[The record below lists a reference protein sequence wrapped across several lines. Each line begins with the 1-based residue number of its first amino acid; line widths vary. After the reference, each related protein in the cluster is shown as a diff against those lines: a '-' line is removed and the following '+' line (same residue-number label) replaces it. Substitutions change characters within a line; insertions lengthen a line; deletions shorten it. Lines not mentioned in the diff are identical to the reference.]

1 MMEKLPKLH
10 HCATVSI
17 SSARPT
23 ICLPRA
29 PFARAVSC
37 LKPSRFTASMDRNKG
52 VFSSM
57 PGRRPERRRVN
68 DMQLKYPQMKV
79 SKAELADVL
88 GIFL

>member
-1 MMEKLPKLH
+1 
-10 HCATVSI
+10 
-17 SSARPT
+17 
-23 ICLPRA
+23 
-29 PFARAVSC
+29 
-37 LKPSRFTASMDRNKG
+37 
-52 VFSSM
+52 M